1 MILWL
6 VTMLVS
12 LSPETDPD
20 WLDGLQSLCRPRFG
34 NWVSQIFKFFQAP
47 TQFLTDSTNILIG
60 LVVTVSAL
68 TVVVSQVKK
77 LSVKNPCYPD
87 YPCVE
92 ESLVQK
98 IHFFYKILSLPSFMW
113 KNPLCGKILFMKS
126 NLPSFVWKKSPLWK
140 NPFYKVQFTFLCV
153 EKSLVWKSP
162 L

>member
-77 LSVKNPCYPD
+77 IKCEKSLLSRLPLCGRI
-87 YPCVE
+87 PCVE
-92 ESLVQK
+92 NS
-98 IHFFYKILSLPSFMW
+98 FFYKILSLPSFMW